1 MYGVVTVFVPIATE
15 SKMTQHN
22 IHSSRIAHRAVKQGA
37 RPVITY
43 QVTVEK
49 LATEKIN
56 KLLKAKK
63 TTIFGTINVQTLNKE
78 GKISELIDSAIT
90 TRQDVISIQ

>member
-22 IHSSRIAHRAVKQGA
+22 IHSSRIAHSAVKQGA

>member
-1 MYGVVTVFVPIATE
+1 MYGVATVFFPISTE

-22 IHSSRIAHRAVKQGA
+22 IHSSRIACRAVKQGA

-43 QVTVEK
+43 HVTVDK
-49 LATEKIN
+49 LANEKIN

-78 GKISELIDSAIT
+78 S
-90 TRQDVISIQ
+90 